1 MTLETGF
8 LKFIKINKVLYKDF
22 KSLLNNKKV
31 MINRTNNLYRY
42 NFTCKSIVKAL
53 KGISV

>member
-8 LKFIKINKVLYKDF
+8 LKFIKINEVLYKDF

-42 NFTCKSIVKAL
+42 NFTCKSIKRN
-53 KGISV
+53 